1 MKQYILPLLLLLA
14 PLCVRAAE
22 PLHNLDSIYACL
34 DKAIDNSSFYV
45 AQKEKSIAQLKQQLQ
60 RAASNELKYAICYQL
75 YEEYRPFENYS
86 AMDWL
91 IRCEQIA
98 TQMNDARRRNRCNI
112 LLSLCCSNTG
122 LYDEAQEFLQLVD
135 RNLLGPGDVGEY
147 YHACYNR
154 NNELAYYTSVAAL
167 KRHYRTEAD
176 KFEQLMLAHI
186 PPHSDLSYR
195 TRELRLMNQGDY
207 AASMKLNT
215 EWLKTV
221 RKGSHRYAMVALYRY
236 LEYKAVNDTTRMMYW
251 LAESALADVRNG
263 VMDQGSMWEISNQL
277 MLQGDVDRS
286 YRYISF
292 TSESANRFGSR
303 QRRWQISPLLAD
315 IANRYKQEN
324 ERKTRLVMVAAL
336 FSAVL
341 ALLLLVSVFYVNS
354 QRKKLALAGRKLKH
368 SNAQLSEIN
377 SRLSELNRQLA
388 SSNLKLGESNRVKE
402 EYIGRFMSL
411 CSLYVDK
418 IEYFRRKVNKMMKNR
433 QYDELF
439 RETRS
444 TTLKERELDE
454 LYNNFDD
461 AFLHLFPT
469 FVEEFNALLLPQ
481 QQIQL
486 TDDGHMPVSLRIFAL
501 IRVGI
506 EDSSKIAEFLH
517 YSVNTIY
524 NYRARVKNWAVADRD
539 NFERKVKKLGA
550 QNRT

>member
-60 RAASNELKYAICYQL
+60 RATSNELKYAICYQL
-75 YEEYRPFENYS
+75 YEDYRPFENYS

-98 TQMNDARRRNRCNI
+98 AQMNDARRRNRCNI

-195 TRELRLMNQGDY
+195 TRELHLMNQGDY

>member
-1 MKQYILPLLLLLA
+1 MKQYVLPLLLLLA

-34 DKAIDNSSFYV
+34 DEAIDNSSFYV
-45 AQKEKSIAQLKQQLQ
+45 ARKEKSIAQLKQQLQ
-60 RAASNELKYAICYQL
+60 RAVSNELKYAICYQL

-91 IRCEQIA
+91 MRCEQIA
-98 TQMNDARRRNRCNI
+98 AQMNDARRRNRCNI

-122 LYDEAQEFLQLVD
+122 LYDEAQEYLQLVD
-135 RNLLGPGDVGEY
+135 QNLLGPDDVGEY
-147 YHACYNR
+147 FHACYNR

-195 TRELRLMNQGDY
+195 TRELHLMNQGDH

-418 IEYFRRKVNKMMKNR
+418 IESFRRKVNKMMKNR

-539 NFERKVKKLGA
+539 NFERKVKKLGT